1 MSAYNLIIR
10 IRVVGPSDIK
20 LRCINESWY
29 CATRDTDFQ
38 QLGLFYFR
46 VDTLFIFNLNSLPF
60 WLNLL
65 PPKESFGH
73 FLPKNQTLMRYP
85 HAEIES
91 KWQEFWEENQV
102 YKTDFSKTDKKLY
115 HLNMFIYP
123 SGAKLHTGHWY
134 HYGPSDSWARY
145 KRLRGFN
152 VFEPMGYDAFGLP
165 AENNAI
171 KTGIHPLDNTLQNIK
186 DIKVQLKK
194 IGCMY
199 DWNAEL
205 MTCVP
210 EYYKWN
216 QWLFLQLYKKG
227 LAYRK
232 KAPVNWC
239 PNDQTVLANEQ
250 VHDGKCERCGTEV
263 IQKNLSQWFFKITDY
278 AEELLQG
285 LDKINWPDKTKLM
298 QRNWIGKSIGA
309 EVDFRV
315 DGSEDLIKIFTT
327 RPDTLFGATYMVLAP
342 EHPFVEKLTAAEYKT
357 KVEEYKES
365 IKSLTEIERT
375 STVKE
380 KTGVFT
386 GAYTI
391 NPVNNKKIP
400 IWIADYVLQ
409 TYGTG
414 AIMAVPGQDER
425 DWEFAEKFNLPIIR
439 TVQLPDDFTGKAY
452 LEDGPAIN
460 SDFLNGLF
468 VEDAKR
474 KINKWL
480 EEKGI
485 GKATV
490 NFRLRDWLI
499 SRQRYWGTPIPII
512 HCEKCGEIAVSED
525 ELPVELPY
533 DVDFKLGGES
543 PLARNE
549 KFINVKCPKCGTNS
563 KRDPDTMDTFV
574 DSSWYYFRFLN
585 PNFSEGIFDKSIAD
599 NWVPVDMYVGGAEHA
614 TMHLLYARFIH
625 KFLRDFGIAKGDEPF
640 QNLVHQGT
648 ITNAGAKMSK
658 SKGNVVNPDLFTSK
672 FGSDVFRLYL
682 MFMGPYD
689 MGGDWSDKGI
699 TGTDR
704 FVNRV
709 YDLFNEFK
717 DLQNQITTKE
727 KYDLNSLS
735 DSDKFIYRKVNQTLH
750 KVGEEINHFRFNTA
764 IASMMEL
771 LNNLKDLSL
780 CSKEIQLYALQRLAI
795 MVSPLAPHLGEECWN
810 LLGNSIS
817 IFEKPFWYEVDEASL
832 VEDTVSIAVQVN
844 GKVRATI
851 DVPLN
856 CEEESVK
863 KLVFSEDKVIK
874 HTADKTIV
882 KEIYVKNKIYNIV
895 VK

>member
-1 MSAYNLIIR
+1 
-10 IRVVGPSDIK
+10 
-20 LRCINESWY
+20 
-29 CATRDTDFQ
+29 
-38 QLGLFYFR
+38 
-46 VDTLFIFNLNSLPF
+46 
-60 WLNLL
+60 
-65 PPKESFGH
+65 
-73 FLPKNQTLMRYP
+73 MRYP

-91 KWQEFWEENQV
+91 KWQKFWEEKQV
-102 YKTDFSKTDKKLY
+102 YKTDFSNLDKKLY

-145 KRLRGFN
+145 KRLKGYN

-165 AENNAI
+165 AENYAI
-171 KTGIHPLDNTLQNIK
+171 QTGIHPQDSTIKNIK
-186 DIKVQLKK
+186 DIKEQLKR

-199 DWNAEL
+199 DWQTEL
-205 MTCVP
+205 MTCSP

-239 PNDQTVLANEQ
+239 PKDQTVLANEQ
-250 VHDGKCERCGTEV
+250 VHYGKCERCGTDV

-285 LDKINWPDKTKLM
+285 LNKINWPDKTKLM

-309 EVDFRV
+309 EVNFKVV
-315 DGSEDLIKIFTT
+315 DSDDTIKIFTT

-342 EHPFVEKLTAAEYKT
+342 EHPLVEKLATSEQK
-357 KVEEYKES
+357 KQVEDYKES

-386 GAYTI
+386 GAFAI
-391 NPVNNKKIP
+391 NPGNNKKIP
-400 IWIADYVLQ
+400 IWIADYVLL

-439 TVQLPDDFTGKAY
+439 TVQPPDDFDGKAY
-452 LEDGPAIN
+452 LGDGPAIN
-460 SDFLNGLF
+460 SDFLDGLN
-468 VEDAKR
+468 VEDAIKT
-474 KINKWL
+474 INHWL
-480 EEKGI
+480 EQKKI
-485 GKATV
+485 GKATI
-490 NFRLRDWLI
+490 NYRLRDWLI

-533 DVDFKLGGES
+533 NVDFQLGGES

-549 KFINVKCPKCGTNS
+549 KFINVKCPKCGS
-563 KRDPDTMDTFV
+563 IAKRDPDTMDTFV

-585 PNFSEGIFDKSIAD
+585 PDFSEAIFDKSISD
-599 NWVPVDMYVGGAEHA
+599 NWIPIDMYVGGAEHA

-625 KFLRDFGIAKGDEPF
+625 KFLRDIGLTKCDEPF
-640 QNLVHQGT
+640 QTLVHQGT

-658 SKGNVVNPDLFTSK
+658 SRGNVVNPDMFTSK

-689 MGGDWSDKGI
+689 LGGDWSDKGI
-699 TGTDR
+699 SGTDR

-709 YDLFNEFK
+709 YDLYLEYK
-717 DLQNQITTKE
+717 DLQYQTTVKD
-727 KYDLNSLS
+727 KYELNSLS
-735 DSDKFIYRKVNQTLH
+735 DTDKFVYRKVNQTLN
-750 KVGEEINHFRFNTA
+750 KVGEEINHFRFNTS

-771 LNNLKDLSL
+771 LNNFKNLST
-780 CSKEIQLYALQRLAI
+780 CSKEIRLYALQRLAVMI
-795 MVSPLAPHLGEECWN
+795 SPLAPHLGEECWD
-810 LLGNSIS
+810 LLGNSSS
-817 IFEKPFWYEVDEASL
+817 IFENPFWYSVDVSAL
-832 VEDTVSIAVQVN
+832 VEDTVAIAVQVN
-844 GKVRATI
+844 GKLRATI
-851 DVPLN
+851 DIPLN
-856 CEEESVK
+856 SEQEDVK
-863 KLVFSEDKVIK
+863 KVVFIEDKVIK